1 MTDRLARWVEAHAV
15 KAIVGAFILG
25 GAWAA
30 LTAAVSG
37 KVDKTEFYEYIQ
49 QRSTVDSAVLRD
61 VRSIRGL
68 LCQDRPLDSW
78 CARP

>member
-1 MTDRLARWVEAHAV
+1 MTDRLSRWVEAHAI
-15 KAIVGAFILG
+15 KAIIGAFVLG

-37 KVDKTEFYEYIQ
+37 KVDQSEFDRFVRE
-49 QRSTVDSAVLRD
+49 RATVDSAVLRD

-68 LCQDRPLDSW
+68 LCQDRPTDSW
-78 CARP
+78 CQR